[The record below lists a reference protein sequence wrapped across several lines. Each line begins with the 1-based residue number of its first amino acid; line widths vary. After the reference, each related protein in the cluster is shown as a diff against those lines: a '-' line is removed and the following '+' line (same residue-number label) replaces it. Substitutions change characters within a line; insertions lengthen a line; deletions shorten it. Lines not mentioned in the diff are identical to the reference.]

1 MEDTIYQTLEEFLF
15 RPFGVVDPEQEKVL
29 APKYAQNGK
38 YVKLIEYSVLDGEY
52 FLHFSIPSESQKD
65 KTYDVVLQFFHPD
78 DQLAKHGSLNHY
90 LVQFFS
96 NSPSF
101 IYKYAALY
109 KLHGYLIQSLQD
121 RLDISYIDK
130 MPDKTNKD
138 YKMSYD
144 KSLYFACRYLY
155 EHRLTLM
162 TKAGLFLQKK
172 VPFREMVRHII
183 PVDMLEEI
191 DPNIE
196 EIVKKETKEDKKKA
210 KEYIATK
217 KRTTDNHV
225 KQKKTATTSTLARGE
240 ESGVR
245 YIKRTKTSKKKPK
258 TRSTVSR

>member
-15 RPFGVVDPEQEKVL
+15 RPFGIADAEQEKVL
-29 APKYAQNGK
+29 APKYAKNGK
-38 YVKLIEYSVLDGEY
+38 YVKLVEYSVLDGEY
-52 FLHFSIPSESQKD
+52 FLHLVIPSESKQD

-78 DQLAKHGSLNHY
+78 EQMSKHGSLNHY

-101 IYKYAALY
+101 IYRYAALY
-109 KLHGYLIQSLQD
+109 KLHGYLIDSLQD
-121 RLDISYIDK
+121 RLDVSYIDK
-130 MPDKTNKD
+130 MPDKTNKE

-183 PVDMLEEI
+183 PVDILEEI

-196 EIVKKETKEDKKKA
+196 EVVKKETKNDKKKA
-210 KEYIATK
+210 KEYISSRK
-217 KRTTDNHV
+217 KVDDIHRV
-225 KQKKTATTSTLARGE
+225 QKKSAAKSTIKEGDPGIKYVQRKRGT
-240 ESGVR
+240 G
-245 YIKRTKTSKKKPK
+245 KKPK
-258 TRSTVSR
+258 TRSTIKR